1 MKTPAAAMAG
11 AAQPLA
17 AADATLGA
25 TQTLAAAD
33 AAPGATQTPAAADAA
48 PGATQ
53 TPAAADAA
61 PGATQTARAAGR
73 RVAVVGAGWAGL
85 AAAVALH
92 DRGYAVTVLEAGRT
106 PGGRAR
112 RVTHADFDLPLD
124 NGQHILLG
132 AYSDTLALMRRLGCA
147 PDRLLVRL
155 PLALASLD
163 GAFRLRAPRLPAPLH
178 AAYALLTARGLD
190 GKARMAALRLM
201 RALQRAQWRLPAADS
216 VADLLARHGQP
227 ESAVR
232 WLWEPLCL
240 AALNTPVAHADAQ
253 LFAHVLRDSL
263 AGARAASDL
272 LLPRVDLSAL
282 WPDAAAALCDVRYGV
297 TVRRVEP
304 GADSVR
310 IDGETYDAAIL
321 AVPPANAAR
330 MLGEALDRSPARVE
344 SMPGAGAALGDGAVL
359 GTGAVR
365 TGGATIRQ
373 DEPTS
378 HADLAARLFSFEY
391 SPIATLNLRL
401 EAPWRLPMPMMM
413 LREDAARGHD
423 GQWLFDR
430 AALAGDSSRGE
441 LSIVVSAAARLAD
454 RLARDDRAA
463 VMAPLIEQVREQAA
477 RGGLADLPAIA
488 HAELLVDKRA
498 TFLATPGLAR
508 PGNATPWPGLC
519 LAGDWTDTGYPA
531 VLEGAV
537 RSGQRAAALI
547 AGR

>member
-1 MKTPAAAMAG
+1 MKAPAAG
-11 AAQPLA
+11 HAAR
-17 AADATLGA
+17 GA
-25 TQTLAAAD
+25 TQAT
-33 AAPGATQTPAAADAA
+33 APGHATT
-48 PGATQ
+48 
-53 TPAAADAA
+53 
-61 PGATQTARAAGR
+61 R

-132 AYSDTLALMRRLGCA
+132 AYSDTLALMRRLGCD
-147 PDRLLVRL
+147 PDRLLARM

-190 GKARMAALRLM
+190 GRARMAALRLM
-201 RALQRAQWRLPAADS
+201 RALQHAQWQLPAADS

-227 ESAVR
+227 DSAVR

-240 AALNTPVAHADAQ
+240 AALNTPIAQADAQ

-263 AGARAASDL
+263 AGKRAASDL

-297 TVRRVEP
+297 TVRLVEP
-304 GADSVR
+304 SADGVR
-310 IDGETYDAAIL
+310 IDGDFYDAAIL

-330 MLGEALDRSPARVE
+330 LL
-344 SMPGAGAALGDGAVL
+344 GAALGDDQVFTDGSMSGNGAAFDYDSKLADGSTLRDGSAAADVSTLANGPAL
-359 GTGAVR
+359 GAGSIVR
-365 TGGATIRQ
+365 RAPPMSG
-373 DEPTS
+373 
-378 HADLAARLFSFEY
+378 ADLAARLSSFEY

-401 EAPWRLPMPMMM
+401 AAPWRLPMPMMM

-430 AALAGDSSRGE
+430 AALAGDTSRGE
-441 LSIVVSAAARLAD
+441 LSIVVSAAAPLAD
-454 RLARDDRAA
+454 RLAQTDRES

-477 RGGLADLPAIA
+477 RGGLPPLPAMA

-508 PGNATPWPGLC
+508 PGNATPWPALC

-531 VLEGAV
+531 ALEGAV
-537 RSGQRAAALI
+537 RSGQRAATLI